1 MNDLNASFLPQA
13 RISPIEDIIEDIRA
27 GRMVVIVDEEDRENE
42 GDLLFAAEYVTPEHI
57 NFMATYGRGLICL
70 TLTQARCQQLGLALM
85 VEHNGASM
93 GTNFTASIE
102 AAHGVTTGIS
112 TADRAWTI
120 KTAVQR
126 NASADDVVSPGH
138 IFPLIAQNDGVLVRA
153 GHTEA
158 GCDLARLAGL
168 EPAAVICEI
177 LNEDGNMARLPDLLQ
192 FAIEHGLR
200 IGTIADLIEYRSQTE
215 TLITRTAEK
224 QINTAWGQFRL
235 LAYLDRTTQ
244 ETHIALVKGTPDYAS
259 ETVVR
264 VHELVTVLDIL
275 DSDSKQHSWSIPRAL
290 EYIQHVESG
299 VLVMLCRKLDGS
311 EMLSALCQPEISA
324 RPSHTLLDYGI
335 GAQILRD
342 IGVGKMRLLAQPR
355 KMPSMAGF
363 GLEIM
368 GFISG

>member
-1 MNDLNASFLPQA
+1 MNDMNTSFLQQA

-27 GRMVVIVDEEDRENE
+27 GKMVVIVDEEDRENE

-57 NFMATYGRGLICL
+57 NFMATYGRGLVCL
-70 TLTQARCQQLGLALM
+70 TLTQARCQQLGLAPM
-85 VEHNGASM
+85 VQHNGASM

-120 KTAVQR
+120 KTAVQP
-126 NASADDVVSPGH
+126 NAGAGDIVSPGH
-138 IFPLIAQNDGVLVRA
+138 VFPLIAQNDGVLVRA

-192 FAIEHGLR
+192 FATEHGLR

-215 TLITRTAEK
+215 TLIARTAEK
-224 QINTAWGQFRL
+224 QINTAWGQFKL
-235 LAYLDRTTQ
+235 LAYLDKTTQ
-244 ETHIALVKGTPDYAS
+244 ETHIALVKGTPDYAR

-264 VHELVTVLDIL
+264 VHEPVSVLDIL
-275 DSDSKQHSWSIPRAL
+275 DNDSKQHSWSIPRAL
-290 EYIQHVESG
+290 EYMQQAE
-299 VLVMLCRKLDGS
+299 CGS
-311 EMLSALCQPEISA
+311 TPPPLFALLRASA
-324 RPSHTLLDYGI
+324 R
-335 GAQILRD
+335 
-342 IGVGKMRLLAQPR
+342 
-355 KMPSMAGF
+355 
-363 GLEIM
+363 
-368 GFISG
+368 

>member
-1 MNDLNASFLPQA
+1 MNDMNTSFLQQA

-27 GRMVVIVDEEDRENE
+27 GKMVVIVDEEDRENE
-42 GDLLFAAEYVTPEHI
+42 GDLLCAAEYVTPEHI
-57 NFMATYGRGLICL
+57 NFMATYGRGLVCL
-70 TLTQARCQQLGLALM
+70 TLTQARCQQLGLAPM
-85 VEHNGASM
+85 VQHNGASM

-120 KTAVQR
+120 KTAVQP
-126 NASADDVVSPGH
+126 NAGAGDIVSPGH
-138 IFPLIAQNDGVLVRA
+138 VFPLIAQNDGVLVRA

-177 LNEDGNMARLPDLLQ
+177 LNEDGNMARLPDLLR
-192 FAIEHGLR
+192 FATEHGLR

-215 TLITRTAEK
+215 TLIARTAEK
-224 QINTAWGQFRL
+224 QINTAWGQFKL
-235 LAYLDRTTQ
+235 LAYLDKTTQ
-244 ETHIALVKGTPDYAS
+244 ETHIALVKGTPDYAR

-264 VHELVTVLDIL
+264 VHEPVSVLDIL
-275 DSDSKQHSWSIPRAL
+275 DNDSKQHSWSIPRAL
-290 EYIQHVESG
+290 EYMQQAESG
-299 VLVMLCRKLDGS
+299 VLVMLCRKLDGN
-311 EMLSALCQPEISA
+311 EVLNVLCQPEISGGPA
-324 RPSHTLLDYGI
+324 HTLLDYGI

-368 GFISG
+368 DFING